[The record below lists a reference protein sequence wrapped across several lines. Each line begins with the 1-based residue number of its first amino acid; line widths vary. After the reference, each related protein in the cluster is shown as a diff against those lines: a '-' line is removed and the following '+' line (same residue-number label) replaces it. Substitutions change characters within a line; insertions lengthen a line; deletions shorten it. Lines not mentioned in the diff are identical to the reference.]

1 MSTAEVWVRQ
11 YLCLSHKRLFLMAA
25 KGGRFYLETVA
36 LSRDESLNSRCEAV
50 DCTQAPSFM
59 ITLGYV
65 LS

>member
-1 MSTAEVWVRQ
+1 MTEAQVRT
-11 YLCLSHKRLFLMAA
+11 YLCLQHKRLFITAA
-25 KGGRFYLETVA
+25 RGGSFYLSAEA
-36 LSRDESLNSRCEAV
+36 LSWDESLNSRCEAV

>member
-1 MSTAEVWVRQ
+1 MATTEVRVRS
-11 YLCLSHKRLFLMAA
+11 YLCLSHKRLLLAA
-25 KGGRFYLETVA
+25 AQGGSFYTSTVV

-50 DCTQAPSFM
+50 DCIQAPSFM

>member
-1 MSTAEVWVRQ
+1 MATTEVRVRS
-11 YLCLSHKRLFLMAA
+11 YLCLGHKRLYLTAA
-25 KGGRFYLETVA
+25 QGGSFYTSTVA